1 MDNAVPLHE
10 AAVARPRPEPLSRPG
25 WSAFFQSLG
34 QSEPDHTPRIG
45 ATPVARFATS
55 A

>member
-10 AAVARPRPEPLSRPG
+10 AAVSRPRPKPLSRPG
-25 WSAFFQSLG
+25 WFAFFQSLG
-34 QSEPDHTPRIG
+34 QSEPDQMPPVG